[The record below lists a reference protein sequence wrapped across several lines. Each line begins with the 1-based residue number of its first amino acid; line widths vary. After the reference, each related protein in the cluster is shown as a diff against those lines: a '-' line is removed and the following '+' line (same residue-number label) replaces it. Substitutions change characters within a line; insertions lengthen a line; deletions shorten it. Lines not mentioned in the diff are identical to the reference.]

1 MTQRT
6 TSAIAVAA
14 SRAEVM
20 AVIADFAAY
29 PTWVDAVKEAEVLA
43 RGSDGRPAQVR
54 FVLDAGVVKDEYVLA
69 FDWDDDTAVRWHL
82 VRGKV
87 LTAMDGSYVLSEA
100 VPEAVPEAL
109 SAAGAGATEVTYTLS
124 VDVAIR
130 VIGMIKRKAE
140 KVVIDTA
147 LTELKRRVE
156 SRG

>member
-1 MTQRT
+1 
-6 TSAIAVAA
+6 
-14 SRAEVM
+14 
-20 AVIADFAAY
+20 
-29 PTWVDAVKEAEVLA
+29 
-43 RGSDGRPAQVR
+43 
-54 FVLDAGVVKDEYVLA
+54 
-69 FDWDDDTAVRWHL
+69 
-82 VRGKV
+82 
-87 LTAMDGSYVLSEA
+87 

-156 SRG
+156 SGG

>member
-29 PTWVDAVKEAEVLA
+29 PTWVDAVKETEVLA

-69 FDWDDDTAVRWHL
+69 YDWDDDTAVRWHL

-87 LTAMDGSYVLSEA
+87 LTAMDGSYVLS
-100 VPEAVPEAL
+100 EAVPEAL

-156 SRG
+156 SGG